1 MQYSYLQLVTLER
14 TTYLIIAVVLSMVC
28 LVSSSIV
35 NFSPGDGM
43 YGGDSVSYFNSEF
56 FLAAPHIYNGAVDI
70 SMGYTPF
77 KHALV
82 LYCTYEVTDSGHK
95 TIDSSLML
103 HVPLCSEY
111 IISKTLTNLANGNY
125 TLTVNA
131 YLANGTVHVPLN
143 ETFTVDSTFQE
154 PKLTVIS
161 PQNQN
166 YNTGDIDVTFNVNS
180 NLIWAYYRLDSSG
193 QDDWTRCYGNMTL
206 QGLAEG
212 THTLVISVK
221 TEANEH
227 SRNANS
233 AETVVFTISK

>member
-1 MQYSYLQLVTLER
+1 MH
-14 TTYLIIAVVLSMVC
+14 
-28 LVSSSIV
+28 
-35 NFSPGDGM
+35 
-43 YGGDSVSYFNSEF
+43 GGDSFGYSSTES
-56 FLAAPHIYNGAVDI
+56 FLAAPHIYNGPVDI
-70 SMGYTPF
+70 SMKYTPF
-77 KHALV
+77 EHVLV
-82 LYCTYEVTDSGHK
+82 LYCTYEVTDSSHK

-103 HVPLCSEY
+103 HVPLSSEY

-125 TLTVNA
+125 TLTINA

-161 PQNQN
+161 PKNQN
-166 YNTGDIDVTFNVNS
+166 YDTGDIDVTFNVNS

-193 QDDWTRCYGNMTL
+193 HDDWTRCYGNMTL
-206 QGLAEG
+206 NGLAEG
-212 THTLVISVK
+212 THTLTLSVK

-233 AETVVFTISK
+233 AQTVVFTISK